1 MSKPPVPKVKPK
13 DSPLSPV
20 NSDPSRYEIDQML
33 VRHEQKEVVWEQYV
47 KAWKDVVG
55 VEDGHVARDTTEV
68 QRV

>member
-1 MSKPPVPKVKPK
+1 MNDHLHKWWKR
-13 DSPLSPV
+13 D
-20 NSDPSRYEIDQML
+20 
-33 VRHEQKEVVWEQYV
+33 EQPGPRRDWVCVECGIAFAWTEVVWEQYV

>member
-33 VRHEQKEVVWEQYV
+33 VRHEQKEQAELLK
-47 KAWKDVVG
+47 KAKDSLPPSYS
-55 VEDGHVARDTTEV
+55 HL
-68 QRV
+68 

>member
-33 VRHEQKEVVWEQYV
+33 VRHEQKEQASYLRKLRIHYPLPIVIY
-47 KAWKDVVG
+47 
-55 VEDGHVARDTTEV
+55 
-68 QRV
+68 RVYSYRIYN